1 MALLTR
7 GQILKKIARPV
18 IHNVQFLIVHWG
30 GGLYNSAYLYHKLV
44 SSKGKPPTKGKGK
57 TNGNSWRIEGYTF
70 SRTNTVG
77 TWKLHCMYTKVLF
90 STMYTDFELPKFIWN
105 FVDYTLKDSFGKV
118 HCTYVWHVWN
128 TPIKYFNSMM
138 HACIQITLY
147 SHVMAGSE
155 TQPYKRDMQR
165 RSKVAIH
172 GKIISV

>member
-30 GGLYNSAYLYHKLV
+30 GGLYNSAYLYHKLIV

-77 TWKLHCMYTKVLF
+77 TWKLHCMNTKVLF
-90 STMYTDFELPKFIWN
+90 STMYTDFELPKIIWN

-118 HCTYVWHVWN
+118 HCTSDTSEIHPSNILIEWWCMYSDHV
-128 TPIKYFNSMM
+128 I
-138 HACIQITLY
+138 
-147 SHVMAGSE
+147 
-155 TQPYKRDMQR
+155 
-165 RSKVAIH
+165 
-172 GKIISV
+172 